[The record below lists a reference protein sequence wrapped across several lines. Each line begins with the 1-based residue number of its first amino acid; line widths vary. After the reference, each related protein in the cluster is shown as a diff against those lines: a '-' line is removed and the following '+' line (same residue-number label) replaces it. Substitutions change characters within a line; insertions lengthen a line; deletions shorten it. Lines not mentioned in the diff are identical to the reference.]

1 MVQEAEEPLK
11 MPYLLRLQKSNIYGI
26 LYNNVSSIENGIKY
40 EQDAYGEQ
48 GWQ

>member
-26 LYNNVSSIENGIKY
+26 INEENTWCLEGY
-40 EQDAYGEQ
+40 DG
-48 GWQ
+48 